1 MKKKNESRIF
11 LDGSWRLMEVYFIIK
26 LKLYIS
32 VLWILKLGSLKFVK
46 FSYVS
51 NLGKPFFN
59 RLSLKYYIG
68 SHFDVCL
75 FYMTQVWKM
84 KNRTLL

>member
-1 MKKKNESRIF
+1 
-11 LDGSWRLMEVYFIIK
+11 MEVCFITK

-32 VLWILKLGSLKFVK
+32 ALWILKLGSLKFVK
-46 FSYVS
+46 FSYLS
-51 NLGKPFFN
+51 NLEKPFFN

-68 SHFDVCL
+68 PHFDVCL